1 MTFIATAS
9 AFAEQGDAC
18 IIFRSIDC
26 LPKTSSMKQTDDLR
40 IKAIKELSTPAQVH
54 KELPITESAAQTVF
68 ETRQAI
74 HRILHDEDDRL
85 LVIIG
90 PCSVHDPKAALDYAQ
105 RLKPLREAL
114 KNDLEIVMRV
124 YFEKPRTTV
133 GWKGLINDPTLDD
146 TFEINSGLR
155 LARKLLLEINN
166 LGIPA
171 GTEYLDLISPQ
182 YIADLISW
190 GAIGARTT
198 ESQAHRELASGLSC
212 PVGFKNATNG
222 SMRVA
227 LDALRSSSRPHHFL
241 SVTKDGRSAIFSTK
255 GNEDCHVILRG
266 GSRPNYD
273 SESINIAAEEMEAT
287 GQKPRM
293 MVDFSHANSRKQHPR
308 QLLVGRDVANQV
320 ARGDQRI
327 IGAMIESFIM
337 AGRQDREAGKALT
350 YGQSITDACIS
361 WEDSPPLLEELAAAV
376 RQRREI
382 VKAA

>member
-1 MTFIATAS
+1 
-9 AFAEQGDAC
+9 
-18 IIFRSIDC
+18 
-26 LPKTSSMKQTDDLR
+26 MKQTDDLR
-40 IKAIKELSTPAQVH
+40 INAIKELSPPALIH
-54 KELPITESAAQTVF
+54 EELPISEKAADTVYGA
-68 ETRQAI
+68 RKQI

-90 PCSVHDPKAALDYAQ
+90 PCSVHDPKAALEYAQ
-105 RLKPLREAL
+105 RLQPVRQRL
-114 KNDLEIVMRV
+114 KADLEVVMRV

-146 TFEINSGLR
+146 RFEINSGLR
-155 LARKLLLEINN
+155 LARKLLLDINN
-166 LGIPA
+166 LGVPA

-227 LDALRSSSRPHHFL
+227 LDAIRSSSRPHHFL
-241 SVTKDGRSAIFSTK
+241 SVTKEGRSAIFSTH
-255 GNEDCHVILRG
+255 GNQDCHIILRG

-273 SESINIAAEEMEAT
+273 SESINIAAEEMESN
-287 GQKPRM
+287 GLKPRL

-308 QLLVGRDVANQV
+308 QLLVGRDVASQI

-327 IGAMIESFIM
+327 MGAMIESFLVE
-337 AGRQDREAGKALT
+337 GRQDRIEGETLT

-361 WEDSPPLLEELAAAV
+361 WEDSEPLLEALADAV
-376 RQRREI
+376 RERRKCAE
-382 VKAA
+382 AA

>member
-1 MTFIATAS
+1 
-9 AFAEQGDAC
+9 
-18 IIFRSIDC
+18 
-26 LPKTSSMKQTDDLR
+26 MKQTDDLR
-40 IKAIKELSTPAQVH
+40 IKAIKELSPPALIH
-54 KELPITESAAQTVF
+54 EELPITEKAADTVY
-68 ETRQAI
+68 EARKRI
-74 HRILHDEDDRL
+74 HRILQDEDDRL

-90 PCSVHDPKAALDYAQ
+90 PCSVHDPKAALEYAQ
-105 RLKPLREAL
+105 RLQPVRERL
-114 KNDLEIVMRV
+114 KDDLEVVMRV

-146 TFEINSGLR
+146 SFEINTGLR
-155 LARKLLLEINN
+155 LARKLLLDINN

-227 LDALRSSSRPHHFL
+227 LDAIRSSSRPHHFL
-241 SVTKDGRSAIFSTK
+241 SVTKEGRSAIFSTH
-255 GNEDCHVILRG
+255 GNQDCHIILRG

-273 SESINIAAEEMEAT
+273 SESINIAAEEMESN
-287 GQKPRM
+287 GLKPRLM
-293 MVDFSHANSRKQHPR
+293 IDLSHANSRKQHHR
-308 QLLVGRDVANQV
+308 QLLVGRDVASQI

-327 IGAMIESFIM
+327 MGAMIESFLVE
-337 AGRQDREAGKALT
+337 GRQDRIEGETLT

-361 WEDSPPLLEELAAAV
+361 WQDSEPLLETLADAI
-376 RQRREI
+376 RQRRKS
-382 VKAA
+382 VDRP